1 MHDSLNLL
9 HSFYFDCVRNVQVIQ
24 LSATLPEHAPEKEV
38 VCNVHGVRT
47 EFLDQ
52 HYICS
57 RSRSSTASTAPP
69 TTATTDDP
77 AQIYFLGKLLWA
89 KGLDKLLQLQQH
101 CKNSTGQYFAMDIYG
116 SGPEQDEIQ
125 QAFRVGYCTRLRRG
139 SSGGNLSS
147 SATGFGTNMSNS
159 SRLTYSEMAAAY
171 WRGESKEDLS
181 VSEEPLPVQFLGRMD
196 HAKLDQERKENGQG
210 CYKIFVNPSVSE
222 VLCTVTAEAIA
233 MGKFVIV
240 PFHPS
245 NTFFEQ
251 FPNCLQYSTDDEF
264 VHQLE
269 FALRHEP
276 ATLGPTSRDALT
288 WQGATE
294 RLCRAVAISHREAAR
309 RDRLRARDQRLADL
323 HIKMGTGKTGDA
335 LRHVLGGGPV
345 AKQSQYCSSGSLSMS
360 RSSSRGG
367 DVADAVATTSTATA
381 IRLQAC

>member
-1 MHDSLNLL
+1 M
-9 HSFYFDCVRNVQVIQ
+9 
-24 LSATLPEHAPEKEV
+24 
-38 VCNVHGVRT
+38 HGVRP

-52 HYICS
+52 DYCNS
-57 RSRSSTASTAPP
+57 PASTASTSDP
-69 TTATTDDP
+69 DGP

-101 CKNSTGQYFAMDIYG
+101 CKKSSGQYFAMDIFG

-139 SSGGNLSS
+139 SSGSNLSS
-147 SATGFGTNMSNS
+147 SASGFGNNSRNNS

-181 VSEEPLPVQFLGRMD
+181 VSEDPLPVQFLGRMD
-196 HAKLDQERKENGQG
+196 HAKLDQGRKERGQG

-233 MGKFVIV
+233 MGKFVII

-251 FPNCLQYSTDDEF
+251 FPNCLQYNTDDEF
-264 VHQLE
+264 LQQLE
-269 FALRHEP
+269 YALQHEP
-276 ATLGPTSRDALT
+276 QPLGPTSRDALT

-309 RDRLRARDQRLADL
+309 RDRLRSRDQRLADL
-323 HIKMGTGKTGDA
+323 HIKMGTGTTGDV

-345 AKQSQYCSSGSLSMS
+345 AKQSKYGSSGSLSMS

-367 DVADAVATTSTATA
+367 DVSDAVSATTSTASTA
-381 IRLQAC
+381 VAIPLQAC